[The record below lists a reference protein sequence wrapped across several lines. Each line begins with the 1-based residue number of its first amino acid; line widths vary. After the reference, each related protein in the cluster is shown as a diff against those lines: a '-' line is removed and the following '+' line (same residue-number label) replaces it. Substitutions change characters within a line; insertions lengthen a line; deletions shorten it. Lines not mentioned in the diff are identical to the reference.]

1 MIGEFATTV
10 ADALKIER
18 VELVEKDMLLHGLL
32 LTFQRM
38 SISIATSFS
47 KAAHA

>member
-10 ADALKIER
+10 AGALKIER

-32 LTFQRM
+32 FDL
-38 SISIATSFS
+38 S